1 MKQNR
6 TQWLQLPR
14 PQDKS
19 FTLKAIPDLV
29 INKNKSQRHHGSGQP
44 VELTIFPCFLLK
56 LTTVFWL
63 FFVFKPRIS
72 ATNTCKISQ
81 LNHQI
86 IGIG

>member
-1 MKQNR
+1 MKQSR

-44 VELTIFPCFLLK
+44 VELTIFSLLLIKTDYCFLAFLC
-56 LTTVFWL
+56 
-63 FFVFKPRIS
+63 I
-72 ATNTCKISQ
+72 
-81 LNHQI
+81 
-86 IGIG
+86 